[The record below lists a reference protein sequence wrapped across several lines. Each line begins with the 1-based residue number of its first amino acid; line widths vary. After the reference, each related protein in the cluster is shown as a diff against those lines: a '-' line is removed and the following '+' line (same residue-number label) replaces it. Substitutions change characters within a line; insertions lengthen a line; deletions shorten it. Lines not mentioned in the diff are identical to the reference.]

1 MNTLVSFCITD
12 SMRMLA
18 WGIQKYLQ
26 ICVTPFITT
35 HQVSNTSLKIDVTF
49 CVHLIVTKINPTCTQ
64 WRNAYL
70 YYCYHSD
77 LISSIFLSSMKQML
91 IERKHIPEYNNLQ

>member
-1 MNTLVSFCITD
+1 MNTLVSFCVTD

-49 CVHLIVTKINPTCTQ
+49 CIHLIVTKINPTCT
-64 WRNAYL
+64 L
-70 YYCYHSD
+70 YYVITAKNCTMEKCVS
-77 LISSIFLSSMKQML
+77 LLLLPF
-91 IERKHIPEYNNLQ
+91 